1 MRKKVQQDAVPSG
14 VIVVELDD
22 VVPRRDP
29 EMPNLFVASTK
40 SSIEDRFEYLKGGKG
55 PEWVRGHI
63 VRLRRDLSVPT
74 QSIDPS
80 LATVLRRDTVMSL
93 KSRGFTVNLDTYIWR
108 VYVIELDSSAVKEPG
123 LGVLYVGQTVRTPE
137 ERFKQHITKARS
149 SKSRP
154 LHSSAVAKY
163 GMRLR
168 MDLAPRKPFFDQ
180 ESAKRAEAEWA
191 EQLRAQGYVVKGGH

>member
-1 MRKKVQQDAVPSG
+1 MKKKVREDAVPSG
-14 VIVVELDD
+14 VIVIELGD

-29 EMPNLFVASTK
+29 NLPNLYVAKTASP
-40 SSIEDRFEYLKGGKG
+40 IEQRFEYLKRSKR
-55 PEWVRGHI
+55 PEWFKGHI

-74 QSIDPS
+74 QPIDP
-80 LATVLRRDTVMSL
+80 AMAAMLRRDTIANL
-93 KSRGFTVNLDTYIWR
+93 KSRGFTVNLDTRTWR

-137 ERFKQHITKARS
+137 ERFKQHTTKAKS
-149 SKSRP
+149 SKSRR

-163 GMRLR
+163 GMQLR

-191 EQLRAQGYVVKGGH
+191 EHLRSLGYVVKGGH